1 MHSHDIPLHLFT
13 TPLAQFVHEAAAI
26 YQKWTWQRLWKT
38 PPPLCFQRSRFINF
52 PALSVGDGST
62 PPCFEQSRFLII
74 SVSFLGGLIDITPI
88 PEFVN
93 PLGCRN
99 KAGKTPGRFHK
110 GTMKG
115 QFVHASW
122 PGAGCKR
129 RFMKIYLWY
138 ITYTWYKYVCLNIY
152 ICKTYMHIICTS
164 TWHKCIDIQSHK
176 ISTWFVPNWTSSI
189 SSPAKRNEHK
199 THTHTRT
206 PAQSSKHE
214 TCKYVLE
221 TPLKRVPYLC
231 GVYQR
236 ENHGA
241 PPEVWFSEFKS
252 HTHPIGRRRNL
263 PSI

>member
-1 MHSHDIPLHLFT
+1 MILFGTFFLGCNHGVPMVIAFVAVVHPTLLSTTHYAQPWHTTSFIYNPTCTVCAWSCSYLSKMNVTAPLKDT
-13 TPLAQFVHEAAAI
+13 
-26 YQKWTWQRLWKT
+26 
-38 PPPLCFQRSRFINF
+38 PPLCFQRSRFINF

-152 ICKTYMHIICTS
+152 IYICKTYMHIICTS

-199 THTHTRT
+199 THTH
-206 PAQSSKHE
+206 KN
-214 TCKYVLE
+214 TC
-221 TPLKRVPYLC
+221 
-231 GVYQR
+231 
-236 ENHGA
+236 
-241 PPEVWFSEFKS
+241 
-252 HTHPIGRRRNL
+252 
-263 PSI
+263 SILQTWNM